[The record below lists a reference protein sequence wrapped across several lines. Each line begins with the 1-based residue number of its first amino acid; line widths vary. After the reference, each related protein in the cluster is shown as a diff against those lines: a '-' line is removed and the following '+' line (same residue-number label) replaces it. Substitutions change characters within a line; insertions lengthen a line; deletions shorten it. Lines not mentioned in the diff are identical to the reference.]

1 MAMWE
6 PFSDIYG
13 QFHSGCI
20 KVGYYADFFQTN
32 YEDLGVAIG
41 GGNVLAV
48 LTNPFIIAITAL
60 LFVLFAV
67 KRSKKSLAL
76 LGAAWSYGIV
86 YHFTLGV
93 HKFEFDLMLENREMS
108 FGPMIGFFVG
118 MALIT
123 FVVLYVVFQ
132 SD

>member
-1 MAMWE
+1 MTLWE
-6 PFSDIYG
+6 PFGNTFS

-20 KVGYYADFFQTN
+20 KVGNYADFFQTN

-41 GGNVLAV
+41 GGDVWAV

-60 LFVLFAV
+60 LFVLFAI

-93 HKFEFDLMLENREMS
+93 HKVEFDLLLDNREMS

-118 MALIT
+118 MALVT